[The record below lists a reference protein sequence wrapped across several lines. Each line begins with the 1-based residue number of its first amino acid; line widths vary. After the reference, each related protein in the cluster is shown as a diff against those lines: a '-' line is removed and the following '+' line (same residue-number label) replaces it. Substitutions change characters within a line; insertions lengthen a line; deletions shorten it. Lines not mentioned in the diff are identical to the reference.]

1 MHLFCLQENHDA
13 SPLHTNEDFPEVHV
27 PEVMPMVEGKTDAPS
42 TQETVQK
49 EVEPKA
55 MMAQEK
61 LSDGSDAPVVATS
74 RKEEALTGLN
84 AKITPA
90 VDTGKGATAAW
101 QTISKGVTKQRTDKK
116 SMKGEE
122 GVSKAAV
129 TSDANSLPLDA
140 SGRLSFFLI
149 DAHEEAF
156 GASPGSLYLFGKV
169 LVMRNMIMCSVS
181 YCHR

>member
-1 MHLFCLQENHDA
+1 
-13 SPLHTNEDFPEVHV
+13 
-27 PEVMPMVEGKTDAPS
+27 MPMVEGKTDAPS

-61 LSDGSDAPVVATS
+61 FSDVSDAPVVATS
-74 RKEEALTGLN
+74 RKEETLTGLN
-84 AKITPA
+84 AKITPV

-116 SMKGEE
+116 SMKGDE
-122 GVSKAAV
+122 GVNKAAV
-129 TSDANSLPLDA
+129 TADANSLPLDD

-169 LVMRNMIMCSVS
+169 LVMRNIIMCSIS
-181 YCHR
+181 YCHC